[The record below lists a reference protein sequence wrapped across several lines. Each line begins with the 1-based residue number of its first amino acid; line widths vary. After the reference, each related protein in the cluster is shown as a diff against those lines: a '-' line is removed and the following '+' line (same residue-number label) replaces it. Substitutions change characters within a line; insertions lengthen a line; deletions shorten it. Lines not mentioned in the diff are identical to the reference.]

1 MADPRVLILGHSF
14 VHRLYSFID
23 STYNPVLTLSLA
35 ISEPLHV
42 KWHGIGG
49 RTIAKSLAFDLHVVE
64 SFKPHVVILELGTND
79 LIHLDP
85 TTVGSSLEDLTQ
97 VLYFRYG
104 VQRIVVCQT
113 IFRDK
118 APAFNSQ
125 VTILNKY
132 LEVVIPSLPHAY
144 FWKHRRLWNSS
155 KGIYLKDGVHLI
167 VFGQLKLYR
176 SIRGAVLHSLRSLD
190 LSHF

>member
-23 STYNPVLTLSLA
+23 STSNPVLTLSLG

-49 RTIAKSLAFDLHVVE
+49 RTIAKALAFDLHVVE

-79 LIHLDP
+79 LTHLDP

-97 VLYFRYG
+97 VLHFRYG

-144 FWKHRRLWNSS
+144 F
-155 KGIYLKDGVHLI
+155 
-167 VFGQLKLYR
+167 
-176 SIRGAVLHSLRSLD
+176 
-190 LSHF
+190 

>member
-1 MADPRVLILGHSF
+1 M
-14 VHRLYSFID
+14 
-23 STYNPVLTLSLA
+23 
-35 ISEPLHV
+35 
-42 KWHGIGG
+42 
-49 RTIAKSLAFDLHVVE
+49 
-64 SFKPHVVILELGTND
+64 
-79 LIHLDP
+79 
-85 TTVGSSLEDLTQ
+85 
-97 VLYFRYG
+97 
-104 VQRIVVCQT
+104 VCQT

-155 KGIYLKDGVHLI
+155 KGIYLKDGVHLNA
-167 VFGQLKLYR
+167 FGQLKLYR

-190 LSHF
+190 LSHS